1 MKPSSPECLLSS
13 GVCARFA
20 LSFLLA
26 GIAAGNLLCP
36 SAYAAKLMPATVQAW
51 DVYFAWADENV
62 KRQLADPNRFLIA
75 DFLPPEEKQA
85 VNREIASG
93 AVVVR
98 RVRGIIPAGT
108 KFDVPDGEI
117 HHWWGA
123 ILVPN
128 VTLEKLLPFLQDYDH
143 HAGRFVDVE
152 KSRLLAKTG
161 NNYRFYFRLKRTK
174 AIVTA
179 YYNTEQVCDYF
190 SHGNGKASSRSIATK
205 IAEIEDAGKPSERE
219 YPPGED
225 RGFLWRLV
233 SWWRFQQ
240 TDKGVIVECESASL
254 SRDIPTIVKLIPG
267 VSSYIR
273 STPKES
279 LESVLTSI
287 RAHAAR

>member
-1 MKPSSPECLLSS
+1 MLS
-13 GVCARFA
+13 GKFCIR
-20 LSFLLA
+20 LSVSLLLA

-36 SAYAAKLMPATVQAW
+36 SADAARLTPATVQAW
-51 DVYFAWADENV
+51 DRYFAWADENV

-75 DFLPPEEKQA
+75 DFLPPEEKQV

-98 RVRGIIPAGT
+98 RAHGIIPAGT

-128 VTLEKLLPFLQDYDH
+128 VTLEKLLPFLQDYGN

-152 KSRLLAKTG
+152 KSRLLSKNG

-179 YYNTEQVCDYF
+179 HYNTEQVCDYF
-190 SHGNGKASSRSIATK
+190 PHGNGKASSRSIATK
-205 IAEIEDAGKPSERE
+205 IAEIEDAGKPSEKE
-219 YPPGED
+219 YPPGDD

-254 SRDIPTIVKLIPG
+254 SRNIPTIAKLIPG

-273 STPKES
+273 SVPRES

-287 RAHAAR
+287 RTHAPR